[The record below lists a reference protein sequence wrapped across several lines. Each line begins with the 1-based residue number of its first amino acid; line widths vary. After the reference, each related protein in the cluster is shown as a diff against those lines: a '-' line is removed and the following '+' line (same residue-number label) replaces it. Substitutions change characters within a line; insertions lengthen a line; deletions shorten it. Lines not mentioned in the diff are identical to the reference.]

1 MPAHKSAYD
10 FDLFIIGSGSGGGR
24 AGRVA
29 GEYGKKVAY
38 AENRHIGGT
47 CVNLGC
53 VPKKLMTYA
62 AAYASHI
69 ADSAG
74 YGWSIGPSAHDW
86 KKYIAAQ
93 QAEVEFLNTMISKG
107 IEGDG
112 QPVFNA
118 TAKITGPHSV
128 AVGGK
133 TITAERILIATG
145 ARPHIPDLPGAREY
159 GITSDDVFSL
169 PERPQRLVVYGAG
182 YIALEFAG
190 IFNQLGSEVHLVF
203 RRDQILNP
211 DFDGNVRAF
220 LQKEMAKKGVALY
233 PQTTITKVEKNKSG
247 LSISLSD
254 GKTIQADA
262 ILFATGRTPNI
273 EPLGLKEIGV
283 ELTKDGAVKVDKD
296 DRTNIP
302 SIYAIGD
309 VTGRIALTPV
319 AIAEGHA
326 LADRIY
332 GGKQRYISYE
342 NVPSAIFS
350 NPTVGQVGLTEEQA
364 LAKFPGKIDIYRDD
378 FLSMKNA
385 TAQRDERTLVKLV
398 VHRETDKVLGLHMVG
413 QDAPEITQGFAVAL
427 IAGATKTDFDR
438 TIAIHPTAAEEFV
451 LLRRK
456 TR

>member
-1 MPAHKSAYD
+1 MSEYD

-29 GEYGKKVAY
+29 AEYGKKVAY

-53 VPKKLMTYA
+53 VPKKIMTYA
-62 AAYASHI
+62 ASYASHI
-69 ADSAG
+69 ADAAG
-74 YGWSIGPSAHDW
+74 YGWTIGPSTHDW

-93 QAEVEFLNTMISKG
+93 QKEVEFLNTMISKG
-107 IEGDG
+107 IAGDG

-128 AVGGK
+128 EVGGK

-145 ARPHIPDLPGAREY
+145 AKPHIPADIPGAKEY

-169 PERPQRLVVYGAG
+169 PERPRRLVIFGAG
-182 YIALEFAG
+182 FIALEFAG

-203 RRDQILNP
+203 RRDTVLND
-211 DFDGNVRAF
+211 DFDGEVRTF
-220 LQKEMAKKGVALY
+220 LQKEIGKKNIALH
-233 PQTTITKVEKNKSG
+233 PKTTLSKVSKNG
-247 LSISLSD
+247 ANVLEVTFSD
-254 GKTIQADA
+254 GKKIEADA

-273 EPLGLKEIGV
+273 EPLGLKDIGV
-283 ELTKDGAVKVDKD
+283 ELTQAGAVKVNRDEQ
-296 DRTNIP
+296 TSIP

-326 LADRIY
+326 LADRLY

-342 NVPSAIFS
+342 NVPHAVFC
-350 NPTVGQVGLTEEQA
+350 NPPLGQVGLTEEQA
-364 LAKFPGKIDIYRDD
+364 LAKFPGAVDIYRSD
-378 FLSMKNA
+378 FLPMRNILA
-385 TAQRDERTLVKLV
+385 ERDERTLVKLV
-398 VHRETDKVLGLHMVG
+398 VHRETGRVLGLHMVG
-413 QDAPEITQGFAVAL
+413 QDAPEITQGFAAA
-427 IAGATKTDFDR
+427 ITAGATKAEFDA
-438 TIAIHPTAAEEFV
+438 TVAIHPTAAEEFV

-456 TR
+456 SR

>member
-1 MPAHKSAYD
+1 MTDYD

-53 VPKKLMTYA
+53 VPKKIMTYA

-69 ADSAG
+69 TDSTG

-93 QAEVEFLNTMISKG
+93 QGEVEFLNNMIRRG
-107 IEGDG
+107 IETDG
-112 QPVFNA
+112 QTVFNA

-128 AVGGK
+128 EVGGK

-145 ARPHIPDLPGAREY
+145 AKPHIPDLPGAREY
-159 GITSDDVFSL
+159 GITSDEVFSL

-211 DFDGNVRAF
+211 DFDGDVRAF
-220 LQKEMAKKGVALY
+220 LQKEMGKKGVTLH
-233 PQTTITKVEKNKSG
+233 PQTTVTKVEKTPSG
-247 LSISLSD
+247 LSIGLSD
-254 GKTIQADA
+254 GKTIEADA

-302 SIYAIGD
+302 SIFAIGD

-326 LADRIY
+326 LADRLY
-332 GGKQRYISYE
+332 GGKPRYISYE
-342 NVPSAIFS
+342 NIPSAIFS
-350 NPTVGQVGLTEEQA
+350 NPPVGQIGLTEERAQE
-364 LAKFPGKIDIYRDD
+364 KFPGKIDIYRDD

-385 TAQRDERTLVKLV
+385 LAQRDERTLVKLI

-427 IAGATKTDFDR
+427 IAGATKADFDR
-438 TIAIHPTAAEEFV
+438 TIAIHPTAAEELV
-451 LLRRK
+451 LLRGK